1 MFLFFQDT
9 SEEKAGG
16 GDDSNEAWN
25 TANEGGDTEEEIA
38 GGEED
43 NDNVWSNDAT
53 PELREEKEEEAL
65 SPEEVLA
72 DSIDTSDA
80 PIDSAW

>member
-1 MFLFFQDT
+1 M
-9 SEEKAGG
+9 
-16 GDDSNEAWN
+16 
-25 TANEGGDTEEEIA
+25 
-38 GGEED
+38 
-43 NDNVWSNDAT
+43 NVWSNDAT
-53 PELREEKEEEAL
+53 PELREEEAL

>member
-38 GGEED
+38 GGED